1 MDSLDLVAAFL
12 NENGVKAEKIVDL
25 VRVSGYSIIPE
36 KATKVFVYYENR
48 HPEMQHKIMI
58 RCGVTF
64 DLHHPNSLQ
73 DMLAHIK
80 GRTLTIKWPRR
91 TTYRWDN
98 G

>member
-12 NENGVKAEKIVDL
+12 NENGVKAEKIVDF

-48 HPEMQHKIMI
+48 HPEMRHKI

-64 DLHHPNSLQ
+64 DLHHPSSLP

-80 GRTLTIKWPRR
+80 GRTCTTIKWPHR